1 MERIPFGVAR
11 LDTLLEGGAPPG
23 SVVLLSGETGAG
35 ARAFLQTSAAMN
47 ALARA
52 DEDLFDLHYGDLH
65 ARSAVPPA
73 VHYLSFTAGPDEIRR
88 EMSDTMSDDVAAAAV
103 DAVSF
108 RDLSPE
114 YFQLSAV
121 PPEWYLGE
129 TATLQGMADRDRSDE
144 VLSALGGYL
153 TANAADSLVVIDSV
167 TDLVSTPDGELTWN
181 DVAILLK
188 GLGRAA
194 ARWRG
199 LILLLV
205 NEDALTDTEF
215 GALMDAVDGTLQFAW
230 DTGGS
235 QRARTMVVRAFR
247 GVLPRLEAENIVRF
261 ETEIHEGGFD
271 ISDVRKI
278 R

>member
-1 MERIPFGVAR
+1 MEHIPFGIAR
-11 LDTLLEGGAPPG
+11 LDELLGGGAPPG
-23 SVVLLSGETGAG
+23 SVVLLSGESGAG

-47 ALARA
+47 AIARA
-52 DEDLFDLHYGDLH
+52 DEELFDLHYGDLH

-73 VHYLSFTAGPDEIRR
+73 VHYLSFTGGGDEVRR
-88 EMSDTMSDDVAAAAV
+88 EMSYTMADGIAAAAA
-103 DAVSF
+103 DAISF

-114 YFQLSAV
+114 YFQLSPV
-121 PPEWYLGE
+121 PREWYLGGTSALRE
-129 TATLQGMADRDRSDE
+129 MADRDRHDE
-144 VLSALGGYL
+144 VLSALGEYL
-153 TANAADSLVVIDSV
+153 TANAAGNLVVIDSV
-167 TDLVSTPDGELTWN
+167 TDLVSTPDEDLTWN

-188 GLGRAA
+188 GLGKAA
-194 ARWRG
+194 TRWQG

-230 DTGGS
+230 ESGGS

-247 GVLPRLEAENIVRF
+247 GVLSRLEAENIVRF